1 MNNLCIILKLPSK
14 RSAQQKGFT
23 LLELIV
29 TVSIMGIL
37 AAVVTPT
44 YLNTQNEAKLVMS
57 QANASQLQ
65 QGFINL
71 FLEGLFTGK
80 KDVWPP
86 EPPDNKMTH
95 AWASSTTLDDGRTVA
110 QLFSGSDIVYNPYEH
125 PFLYFLLPETE
136 QEEAGFRIDDPDTG
150 ISLSF
155 RP

>member
-1 MNNLCIILKLPSK
+1 MNDQKIILHPTRKSTA
-14 RSAQQKGFT
+14 RQKGFT

-29 TVSIMGIL
+29 TVSIVGIL

-44 YLNTQNEAKLVMS
+44 YLNTQSEAKLVMS

-71 FLEGLFTGK
+71 YFEGLFRDQK
-80 KDVWPP
+80 AVWPD
-86 EPPDNKMTH
+86 EPSDNKMTH
-95 AWASSTTLDDGRTVA
+95 SWANSTTLFDGRSVA
-110 QLFSGSDIVYNPYEH
+110 QLFSGSAIVYNPYEH
-125 PFLYFLLPETE
+125 PFLYALLPATA